1 MTQLRAVSQP
11 AIYSAVFKRSGN
23 KKKTENE
30 NMELVTVSL
39 EYTERAPKKAV
50 HAVNFEALAMCISLG
65 KAINILYLR

>member
-23 KKKTENE
+23 KKKTKN